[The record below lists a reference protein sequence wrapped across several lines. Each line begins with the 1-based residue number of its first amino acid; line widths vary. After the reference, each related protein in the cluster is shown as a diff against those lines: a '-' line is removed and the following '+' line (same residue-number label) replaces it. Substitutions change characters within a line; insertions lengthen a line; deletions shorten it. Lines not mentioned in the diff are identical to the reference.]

1 MNPAYFETRFRLSEP
16 PPAWPQEFV
25 IISAYA
31 TTGQAWTASDNEA
44 ADHRLASELGNGKGW
59 LVRIVGYSPTSGH
72 AEPSWAVALSLDE
85 GCALGGTYRQDAIYH
100 IKNDALSVRCCG
112 PSGEFARIGSFR
124 QRLDV
129 ANLR

>member
-16 PPAWPQEFV
+16 VRAWPQEFV

-31 TTGQAWTASDNEA
+31 TTGQAWTANDNEA
-44 ADHRLASELGNGKGW
+44 ADHQLASQLASGKGW

-100 IKNDALSVRCCG
+100 VETDELSVRSRD
-112 PSGEFARIGSFR
+112 PTGEFARIGSFR